1 MVSIKIT
8 LSHILLT
15 KHEHT
20 LSSQYFLP
28 EPPPYKDYLSSILLY
43 TMYVFTLY
51 INSNHKEQ
59 TLIQFQTLFAH
70 VDIPKGDFKTN
81 V

>member
-1 MVSIKIT
+1 MASIKIT

-20 LSSQYFLP
+20 LSSQYFLL
-28 EPPPYKDYLSSILLY
+28 ESPPYKDYLSSIPLY
-43 TMYVFTLY
+43 TMYIFTLY

-59 TLIQFQTLFAH
+59 MLIQFQTLFPH
-70 VDIPKGDFKTN
+70 VDIPKGNFKN
-81 V
+81 